1 MVRCVSFCFLLYVL
15 YSRQWKRSNLIV
27 TYGLVSIL
35 PACEILLDIG
45 VFWKYSPPPLGFG
58 SCLTLF
64 WDACELSKRMREK
77 AGIWR
82 RGEEN
87 LHRFNQIYK
96 KKKKL
101 DPRLCFKSMS
111 PLCSICDLSAIR
123 FENEPDTGGPILIP
137 KMLGASD
144 FSTVITLIIFQVTT
158 KGFVMATMGWVEEWG
173 VVADYKRK
181 VLVIEKKYIFLNFF
195 YLMWILSLWLHIFL
209 VLHTQNIPLDYG

>member
-1 MVRCVSFCFLLYVL
+1 MDWYRFFPHARYYWTLEFFE
-15 YSRQWKRSNLIV
+15 NI
-27 TYGLVSIL
+27 
-35 PACEILLDIG
+35 P
-45 VFWKYSPPPLGFG
+45 PPPLGFG